1 MAKGPT
7 VSNPRGIETAVA
19 MVKRVQQVKATA
31 DLQRILQTD
40 PVRIHLRVPLPL
52 LPKAQAELQRAE
64 EQGVMVNVM
73 QPTHRGTR
81 CVGIF

>member
-19 MVKRVQQVKATA
+19 MGLVKRVQQVKATA

-40 PVRIHLRVPLPL
+40 TVRIHLRVPLPL
-52 LPKAQAELQRAE
+52 LPKAQAELQRVKNRE
-64 EQGVMVNVM
+64 
-73 QPTHRGTR
+73 
-81 CVGIF
+81 